1 MVGYHR
7 MDNFWRFAETAGN
20 LATNDSMWSLDLLI
34 DGESGLWH
42 LANVGDVTWAELAE
56 RAATRMGI
64 ATASLRRTTG
74 AARAEVAARPSYS
87 VLSSERALLMPTLDD
102 ALARFANEQQHIDLS
117 RHRRF
122 AR

>member
-1 MVGYHR
+1 
-7 MDNFWRFAETAGN
+7 
-20 LATNDSMWSLDLLI
+20 
-34 DGESGLWH
+34 
-42 LANVGDVTWAELAE
+42 
-56 RAATRMGI
+56 
-64 ATASLRRTTG
+64 
-74 AARAEVAARPSYS
+74 